1 MWWPRAL
8 TSKADARRPTLPEI
22 AAYCRQRRMA
32 CVVFPVDAEA
42 ATGQPPVPNEVAE
55 AAAAHSDVLV
65 ISATVI
71 TYIRQVRLMQPSTRP
86 PAGSA
91 WRSTGGRRRAQRG
104 SWQSGRRSGA
114 SRYLVTRRFGARI
127 SQASISSSSSSGIAT
142 RSRRT
147 RIGRVL
153 VEVRHREIHV
163 AVLVMSD
170 TIGQSTDDSADR
182 VEVFQARRA
191 WDYRMLSR
199 RRQPWTSESAG
210 AS

>member
-1 MWWPRAL
+1 MLSAGLGRV
-8 TSKADARRPTLPEI
+8 
-22 AAYCRQRRMA
+22 AA
-32 CVVFPVDAEA
+32 
-42 ATGQPPVPNEVAE
+42 EV
-55 AAAAHSDVLV
+55 
-65 ISATVI
+65 
-71 TYIRQVRLMQPSTRP
+71 
-86 PAGSA
+86 
-91 WRSTGGRRRAQRG
+91 
-104 SWQSGRRSGA
+104 GA